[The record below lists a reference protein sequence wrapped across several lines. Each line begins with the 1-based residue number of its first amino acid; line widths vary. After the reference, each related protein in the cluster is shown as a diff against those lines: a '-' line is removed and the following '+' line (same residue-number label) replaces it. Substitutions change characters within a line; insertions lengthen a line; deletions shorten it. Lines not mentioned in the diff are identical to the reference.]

1 MQTTET
7 SFERRKALENSSV
20 VILENPTDK
29 DFTHSYDGIPWTIN
43 AGERIA
49 IQYPIAMLL
58 ARHLAMR
65 TLRDDKFNRKIIG
78 KGHME
83 KEINVFEEANIV
95 ALINKM
101 VVKTVTRE
109 AEVELSE
116 AEKMKL
122 KAKALQ
128 EEFKDELKKKD
139 PEEPEPMDKKEVIAE
154 LTKRGVKFDARA
166 TKEKLFELLIDSEKN
181 AE

>member
-1 MQTTET
+1 
-7 SFERRKALENSSV
+7 
-20 VILENPTDK
+20 
-29 DFTHSYDGIPWTIN
+29 
-43 AGERIA
+43 
-49 IQYPIAMLL
+49 
-58 ARHLAMR
+58 
-65 TLRDDKFNRKIIG
+65 
-78 KGHME
+78 
-83 KEINVFEEANIV
+83 
-95 ALINKM
+95 M